1 MADFWQNKKIIVY
14 IALPHHTRFISPV
27 MERLSHQGA
36 EILYI
41 VGQAERS
48 QEITAVKLG
57 LNFSHVFDFVTDQDS
72 DEIQNN
78 YLRLRDAA
86 AGNLKNNF
94 LLGTSPLTV
103 IDKTL
108 YSTAVEYIGFR
119 NLLKKEKP
127 DLCFALHEL
136 NRWGKMF
143 AFWSKKLN
151 IPVIT
156 FQEGLYYGLDFGYTG
171 HVQYTTLNLVWGKRI
186 KKKLTDFEAPGDRIL
201 PVGNTHL
208 ANEIEH
214 QRKNAIRE
222 KKRKQYHCRNNVA
235 LLLLISGEI
244 PPVQELYPLFESV
257 AKSPGTLLFIKFH
270 PITPLDQM
278 KKWVSSI
285 PDSYKK
291 KIRAFHDDEN
301 TYDLMSLSDLCLL
314 VQPSTTGL
322 EALALGKPL
331 VHLDVRMRNKLP
343 YSFTEFKVA
352 VKMTPA
358 ELGKAL
364 SQNTDFSTIIHPDDV
379 KTYLLAELSETD
391 TAIENVINISEKLV
405 QASRKKNRKP
415 IQTDVKQDKEWSMV
429 VSLSNHPENILAQ
442 LEAIALNSENEGT
455 FEVILIEPADMS
467 KKTSDILDSLKG
479 DVLRLT
485 RESGISTLE
494 MMNHASKKASGRAL
508 LFLSEDLLPLPN
520 WLYYLKRGI
529 EQYGKDE
536 ILGAKIMDQRGS
548 LVHAGMVLD
557 KNHSPVSAYKHLA
570 SDFPPAIKERSFK
583 MLDHFICIHKDF
595 FHELGGFWGKTG
607 KFAFMDLCLRADR
620 YKEKNNT
627 CIYIPD
633 AGMVSLNDNNDP
645 FNPDHSIYF
654 FGKWQGALWE
664 NQESLYE
671 TDKITKAELDA
682 ARMAQAMETA
692 YFKA

>member
-27 MERLSHQGA
+27 MERLSRQGA

-57 LNFSHVFDFVTDQDS
+57 LNYSHVFDFVTDQDS
-72 DEIQNN
+72 DDIQTN
-78 YLRLRDAA
+78 YLQLRDVLS
-86 AGNLKNNF
+86 GHLKHHF
-94 LLGTSPLTV
+94 LLGSSPLTV

-136 NRWGKMF
+136 NRWGKIF

-208 ANEIEH
+208 ANEIEY
-214 QRKNAIRE
+214 QRKNAIRK
-222 KKRKQYHCRNNVA
+222 KKRKQYRCKDSFA

-244 PPVQELYPLFESV
+244 PSVRELYPLFESV
-257 AKSPGTLLFIKFH
+257 ADSTGTFLFIKFH

-285 PDSYKK
+285 PDNYTKR
-291 KIRAFHDDEN
+291 IRAFHDDEN
-301 TYDLMSLSDLCLL
+301 TYDLMSLSDLCIL

-331 VHLDVRMRNKLP
+331 VHLDVRMRDKLP

-364 SQNTDFSTIIHPDDV
+364 SQHTDFSRIIHPDDV
-379 KTYLLAELSETD
+379 KTYLQAELSETD
-391 TAIENVINISEKLV
+391 TAIENVINISEKLI
-405 QASRKKNRKP
+405 QASREKDPKP
-415 IQTDVKQDKEWSMV
+415 FQTAVKADKDWSMV
-429 VSLSNHPENILAQ
+429 VLLSNGPENVLAQ
-442 LEAIALNSENEGT
+442 LEALAINSENEGT
-455 FEVILIEPADMS
+455 FEVILIEPEDMS
-467 KKTSDILDSLKG
+467 KKTSDILDTLKG
-479 DVLRLT
+479 DVLRLA
-485 RESGISTLE
+485 RESGISSFE
-494 MMNHASKKASGRAL
+494 MMNQASQKASGKTL
-508 LFLSEDLLPLPN
+508 LFLGRDLLPLPR
-520 WLYYLKRGI
+520 WLYHLKRGI
-529 EQYGKDE
+529 KQYGVDT
-536 ILGAKIMDQRGS
+536 ILGAKITDQRGS

-557 KNHSPVSAYKHLA
+557 KNHFPVSAYKHLA
-570 SDFPPAIKERSFK
+570 SDFPPALKERSFK
-583 MLDHFICIHKDF
+583 MLDHFICIHRAF
-595 FHELGGFWGKTG
+595 FHELGGFREKTG
-607 KFAFMDLCLRADR
+607 KFAFMDICLRADYR
-620 YKEKNNT
+620 KKRDT
-627 CIYIPD
+627 CFYIPD
-633 AGMVSLNDNNDP
+633 AVMVSLNDNTDL
-645 FNPDHSIYF
+645 FNPDDSIYF
-654 FGKWQGALWE
+654 FGRWQGVLWE
-664 NQESLYE
+664 NQEALYQ
-671 TDKITKAELDA
+671 TDKITKADLDA
-682 ARMAQAMETA
+682 ARMAQAMKTA
-692 YFKA
+692 SLKF